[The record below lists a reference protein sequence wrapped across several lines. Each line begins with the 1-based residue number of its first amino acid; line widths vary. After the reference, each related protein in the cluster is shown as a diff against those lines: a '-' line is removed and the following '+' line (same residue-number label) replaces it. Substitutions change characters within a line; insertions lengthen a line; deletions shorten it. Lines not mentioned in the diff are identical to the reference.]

1 MTTGHHADLQTFLR
15 LCMLELSSQNAR
27 AGIWGLRWLGMAFP
41 CLHQLLQIL
50 WALVGL
56 SGCCSLLAL
65 EVSSEIVGGVEREAK
80 DSCCHTAHNIYHLDL
95 IVAGW
100 PWGVEVWKKM
110 IGELTLTL
118 HVPTWGHLQLG
129 TRAATR
135 HLTEDGVASSW
146 LPSPGVPGVRQF
158 RKGRWGM

>member
-1 MTTGHHADLQTFLR
+1 MIQHIRIILNIVGWLYMTTGHHADLQNFLR

-27 AGIWGLRWLGMAFP
+27 GGIWGLRWLGMAFP

-65 EVSSEIVGGVEREAK
+65 EVSLEIVGGVEREAK
-80 DSCCHTAHNIYHLDL
+80 DSCCHTANNIYHLDL

-100 PWGVEVWKKM
+100 PWGVEVWKKWLENSRWHCM
-110 IGELTLTL
+110 CPPEAASNWAHGLR
-118 HVPTWGHLQLG
+118 PDTWQKM
-129 TRAATR
+129 A
-135 HLTEDGVASSW
+135 
-146 LPSPGVPGVRQF
+146 
-158 RKGRWGM
+158 